1 MNTTIPNLSPEV
13 IKQIEEDQKAMT
25 FKHRKEDLQW
35 VMETAEERARYYRAN
50 RHGRAEQ
57 VEEADRYIKQ
67 YEALR
72 NEAEIKLLR
81 LVLNQ

>member
-1 MNTTIPNLSPEV
+1 MTTPPTMSSVAE
-13 IKQIEEDQKAMT
+13 KFIEANEKART
-25 FKHRKEDLQW
+25 FKHKKEDLQW

-67 YEALR
+67 YEAIR

-81 LVLNQ
+81 LVLDQ